1 MFYNEFNDELHITQF
16 PYVCICRVDTSGGFR
31 GGHRGHVPPLNDT
44 KCYPNDTSGRFILS
58 IGDRMKSSFKGI
70 KGYYANKGH
79 TYAEVESEV
88 CSSQTGQTN
97 DGQGKL
103 FPDGPPNRYTPF
115 SEQSQNVHIIFWYDF
130 HNIVLPKRYQW
141 RIMGGTEGT
150 CPPLIVLP
158 KRYQWRI

>member
-1 MFYNEFNDELHITQF
+1 
-16 PYVCICRVDTSGGFR
+16 
-31 GGHRGHVPPLNDT
+31 
-44 KCYPNDTSGRFILS
+44 
-58 IGDRMKSSFKGI
+58 MKSSFKGI